1 MKLSLTENKKIMT
14 FLSLCNLLK
23 KSNSVIKMVFS
34 ETHLYIQGM
43 DKCNICLHEIK
54 IFSNWFN
61 LYSLNTSNKDEV
73 INVDIVKLSLILSLY
88 KEGNELILSYDEN
101 EENSE
106 EELVIIFGKDETNK
120 QFVIP
125 LINLDSDF
133 MSIPESIYEVQIT
146 LQSKKI
152 FDLTNQ
158 LLLFGDNLN
167 IECFDEKICFN
178 TTGDNGK
185 MTSYI
190 KYDDMFGFDINIE
203 NNIVATYSLNIL
215 NKLCLTSN
223 LSEYVSIY
231 VSDNIPMKIK
241 YELDLPYENNN
252 EKSYVEFYIAPKIND

>member
-1 MKLSLTENKKIMT
+1 MKLSLTENKKIIN

-23 KSNSVIKMVFS
+23 KSNSVIKMVFTS
-34 ETHLYIQGM
+34 NHLYIQGM

-73 INVDIVKLSLILSLY
+73 INVDIMKLSLILSLY
-88 KEGNELILSYDEN
+88 KEGNELILSYDDN
-101 EENSE
+101 EENTE
-106 EELVIIFGKDETNK
+106 EELVITFGNDETNK

-125 LINLDSDF
+125 LINLESDF

-167 IECFDEKICFN
+167 VECFDEKICFN

-190 KYDDMFGFDINIE
+190 NYDDMFGFDINIE
-203 NNIVATYSLNIL
+203 NNIITTYSLSIL

-231 VSDNIPMKIK
+231 VSDKLPMKIK
-241 YELDLPYENNN
+241 YELELSYENNN
-252 EKSYVEFYIAPKIND
+252 EKSYVEFYLAPKIND

>member
-14 FLSLCNLLK
+14 FLSLCKLLK
-23 KSNSVIKMVFS
+23 KSNSVIKMVFN
-34 ETHLYIQGM
+34 TNHLYIQGM

-61 LYSLNTSNKDEV
+61 LYSLNTLNKDEV
-73 INVDIVKLSLILSLY
+73 INVDIIKLSLILSLY
-88 KEGNELILSYDEN
+88 KEGNELVLSYDEN
-101 EENSE
+101 ELNTE
-106 EELVIIFGKDETNK
+106 EELVITFGKDETNK

-125 LINLDSDF
+125 LINLDTDF
-133 MSIPESIYEVQIT
+133 MEIPVSDYEVQIT

-190 KYDDMFGFDINIE
+190 NYDDMFGFDINIE

-215 NKLCLTSN
+215 NKLCLTSS

-231 VSDNIPMKIK
+231 VSDNFPMKVK
-241 YELDLPYENNN
+241 YELPDENNN